1 MKEVQ
6 SLEKFLYGPSNKH
19 LIEPAVFLE
28 DELHVAQT
36 HLGRF
41 EGKNDHIS
49 DIGPGSMGKNSDGD
63 DGHTTFTFT
72 NRAEADESMTVVV

>member
-1 MKEVQ
+1 MD
-6 SLEKFLYGPSNKH
+6 
-19 LIEPAVFLE
+19 IAT
-28 DELHVAQT
+28 DELENGMRVHVAALRQ
-36 HLGRF
+36 
-41 EGKNDHIS
+41 DCQHIS